1 MVTGASNP
9 FLGRRP
15 IFLRS
20 PDGTCILTNSND
32 NLLRI
37 FELPS
42 NVFDA
47 SAGKDKSPVLA
58 VREGESIY
66 DCCWYPA
73 MNSQDPAS
81 CFFLSSTRD
90 HPVHMW
96 DAFTGKSRCS
106 YSVINHREMFVAP
119 NSLTFNL
126 DGTKIYC
133 GLNNMI
139 QIFDT
144 NRPGSDST
152 LRPTTPTKRSK
163 EGQKGVISCLAF
175 NPDRSGLYAAGSYS
189 KSIGLYDET
198 NNELCCLLTE
208 GMVGGVTQL
217 HFSPDGQYLYSASR
231 KDHKLL
237 CWDIRNT
244 QKVLFHMHRTGNTN
258 QRLAFDVDATGRYLV
273 TGDQDGRTSV
283 YDLARTEE
291 TTREERCL
299 YTFQAH
305 DDTTATT
312 TFHPS
317 YPLLASC
324 SGQRK
329 YTLPDESDSDTETD
343 SDDSDD
349 SRMRE
354 DDRGAVSPLPAMS
367 TDNSLKIWR
376 LPGGYAW
383 YVDGY
388 RWDGGATETA
398 GEDGGVEAVDM
409 EVSAVLEVAAVQAIV
424 MTEIVQAQ
432 ELVEQV

>member
-1 MVTGASNP
+1 M
-9 FLGRRP
+9 P
-15 IFLRS
+15 IS
-20 PDGTCILTNSND
+20 
-32 NLLRI
+32 
-37 FELPS
+37 PS

-47 SAGKDKSPVLA
+47 SAEIDMSPVLA

-96 DAFTGKSRCS
+96 DAFTGKRHQPSRNVRRAQLAHFQFRRNQVNHAFHQNLPLFRLANS
-106 YSVINHREMFVAP
+106 YNYKPSALIQPAAR
-119 NSLTFNL
+119 SR
-126 DGTKIYC
+126 IYC